1 VASVQELARQ
11 HTSEAIAALVAA
23 LNSPRE
29 RVAAAT
35 VLLDRGWGRPLQAI
49 AGDREAPPIAIHFTW
64 ANAAAE
70 PASISHA
77 DALAI
82 GAGSADEDDPCTEI
96 LVEWSSC

>member
-11 HTSEAIAALVAA
+11 HTPEAIAALVAA

-29 RVAAAT
+29 RVAAAS

-64 ANAAAE
+64 ADAATE
-70 PASISHA
+70 PTSISHA
-77 DALAI
+77 DALTI
-82 GAGSADEDDPCTEI
+82 GTGSADEDDASTEI
-96 LVEWSSC
+96 RVVWPSC